1 MRKILRVIYVV
12 LMVLAVIVTILMINK
27 SDNNYYNDETTETIK
42 KFREF
47 ENHNELAYWVA
58 IKNGDWSDL
67 PLTDVFR
74 KKYNEKDGIFGDM
87 QFDKVEYRPYHN
99 GKYPFEDFA
108 YLVITQGKKKT
119 AYTYSMDPDS
129 GDGYNDIIIG
139 SIYPLTDENGNELD
153 FREGITKENFES
165 QMYALAWGQEDEQLV
180 GVTDAFHKKYPYFL
194 DLFIH
199 YSPAYNINFIE
210 EKSSWEKKEAYF
222 EVDGTYECIKR
233 HYIVNFT
240 IDSRGY
246 LDDAKVKLVGEYPY
260 AKTHLSHASLQLIY
274 KNSNWEY
281 LKLSDKFRDK
291 YKNKICLFDDIDNI
305 NIDNIY
311 YDFIDDDFDMIMR
324 CEYLNKTIKWFYID
338 YTYINKDYLDDVEI
352 LPIDYDGE
360 DAEEAKKAYIKQY
373 EH

>member
-199 YSPAYNINFIE
+199 YSPLGANEIRFNGGNFEDRIANFI
-210 EKSSWEKKEAYF
+210 
-222 EVDGTYECIKR
+222 V
-233 HYIVNFT
+233 
-240 IDSRGY
+240 DSRLECVKREYEVKFKLDEQGY
-246 LDDAKVKLVGEYPY
+246 LDDAEVRLKSEKSYKNEKLVKAYD
-260 AKTHLSHASLQLIY
+260 AVFY
-274 KNSNWEY
+274 KNSNWDC
-281 LKLSDKFRDK
+281 LKLTDSFRNK
-291 YKNKICLFDDIDNI
+291 YRSEEGVFKDIDL
-305 NIDNIY
+305 IDYNVSFESIIFNKN
-311 YDFIDDDFDMIMR
+311 FIKRYQYKDGT
-324 CEYLNKTIKWFYID
+324 CKWFYQNFVYKD
-338 YTYINKDYLDDVEI
+338 NDYLDDVEFI
-352 LPIDYDGE
+352 PIDYNGT
-360 DAEEAKKAYIKQY
+360 DAKRAKEIYLKSINR
-373 EH
+373 